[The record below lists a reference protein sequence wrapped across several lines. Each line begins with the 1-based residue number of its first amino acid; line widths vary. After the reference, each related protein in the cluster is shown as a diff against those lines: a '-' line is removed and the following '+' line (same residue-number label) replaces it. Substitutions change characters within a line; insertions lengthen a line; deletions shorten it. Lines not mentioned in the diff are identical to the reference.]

1 MERSSITR
9 IWLGL
14 AEESIHRLAG
24 DAHHVEAP
32 QVQDALDHAVE
43 RILDYLRTQGL
54 ETQPGH
60 DGGLRTIDFKTE
72 ADCLDAH
79 ERLAAATDGQLKI
92 KVRFVLRPS
101 GVTIL
106 VVT

>member
-14 AEESIHRLAG
+14 ADESVHRLAG

-32 QVQDALDHAVE
+32 EVQDALDHAVE
-43 RILDYLRTQGL
+43 RILEYLRGHGL
-54 ETQPGH
+54 EAQPGH
-60 DGGLRTIDFKTE
+60 DGGLRTLDFKTE

-79 ERLAAATDGQLKI
+79 ERLVAASDGRLKV